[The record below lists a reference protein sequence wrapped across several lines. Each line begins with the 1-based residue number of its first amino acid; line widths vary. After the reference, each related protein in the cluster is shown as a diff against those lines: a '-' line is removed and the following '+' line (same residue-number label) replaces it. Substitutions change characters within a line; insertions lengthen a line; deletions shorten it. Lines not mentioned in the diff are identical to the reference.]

1 MKWKLRRNSF
11 IWWILLRILVLQ
23 FHRQTQEVIAR
34 HSFCVTVSRCRG
46 NMHQSLHYLSH
57 IFLRKL
63 FMFSIRESKGEGKNF
78 VKILC
83 KLITVQEFSLTTR
96 ARRASFLFFSKQMP
110 VDAVPLHLENIFLNS
125 MTGPM
130 HFGLAKTPESKNET
144 NKLLFMGETETEL
157 HG

>member
-1 MKWKLRRNSF
+1 
-11 IWWILLRILVLQ
+11 
-23 FHRQTQEVIAR
+23 
-34 HSFCVTVSRCRG
+34 
-46 NMHQSLHYLSH
+46 
-57 IFLRKL
+57 
-63 FMFSIRESKGEGKNF
+63 MFSIRESKGEGKNF

-83 KLITVQEFSLTTR
+83 KLITVQEISLPTR